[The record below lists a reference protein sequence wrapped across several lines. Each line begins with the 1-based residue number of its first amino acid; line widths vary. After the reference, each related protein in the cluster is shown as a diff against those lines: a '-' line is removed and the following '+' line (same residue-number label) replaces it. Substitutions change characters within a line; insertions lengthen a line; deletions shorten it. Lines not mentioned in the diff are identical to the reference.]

1 MPFDRY
7 RRGQDVLLFNL
18 KVKPGCIN
26 FIQKKEVIMLMVQ
39 DVDLTPN
46 PHALKFILNQ
56 KLLNYETRQYPDK
69 ESAKNDPFAAG
80 ILKLDGVVSVFYMD
94 KFVTIEKSPDANWGH
109 IQRPFIDFLK
119 TFDQNLI
126 PEETVKAPTADEENE
141 LLKKIN
147 ELLDQKVR
155 PALAGDGGGLQIL
168 GIDGFIV
175 KIRYQG
181 ACGSCPSS
189 ITGTLMAIEGL
200 LRRDINPSI
209 SVVAA

>member
-1 MPFDRY
+1 
-7 RRGQDVLLFNL
+7 
-18 KVKPGCIN
+18 
-26 FIQKKEVIMLMVQ
+26 MLMVE

-69 ESAKNDPFAAG
+69 DSAKDDPFAAG
-80 ILKLDGVVSVFYMD
+80 IFELDGVVSVFYMD
-94 KFVTIEKSPDANWGH
+94 KFVTIEKSPEANWGQ

-119 TFDQNLI
+119 SFDPELV
-126 PEETVKAPTADEENE
+126 PEEKITAPTAEEENE
-141 LLKKIN
+141 LLTKIN
-147 ELLDQKVR
+147 QLLDQKVR
-155 PALAGDGGGLQIL
+155 PALAGDGGGLQVL
-168 GIDGFIV
+168 GIDGFTV

-200 LRRDINPSI
+200 LRRDVNPSI
-209 SVVAA
+209 QVIAA

>member
-1 MPFDRY
+1 
-7 RRGQDVLLFNL
+7 
-18 KVKPGCIN
+18 
-26 FIQKKEVIMLMVQ
+26 MLMVE

-69 ESAKNDPFAAG
+69 ESAKDDPFASG
-80 ILKLDGVVSVFYMD
+80 IFQLDGVVSVFYMD
-94 KFVTIEKSPDANWGH
+94 KFVTIEKSTDANWAQ

-119 TFDQNLI
+119 SFDPELI
-126 PEETVKAPTADEENE
+126 PKETISAPTAEEENE

-147 ELLDQKVR
+147 QLLDQKVR
-155 PALAGDGGGLQIL
+155 PALAGDGGGLQVL
-168 GIDGFIV
+168 GVEGFTV

-189 ITGTLMAIEGL
+189 ISGTLMAIEGL
-200 LRRDINPSI
+200 LKRDLNPSI
-209 SVVAA
+209 HVVAA

>member
-1 MPFDRY
+1 
-7 RRGQDVLLFNL
+7 
-18 KVKPGCIN
+18 
-26 FIQKKEVIMLMVQ
+26 MLMVE

-69 ESAKNDPFAAG
+69 DSAKDDPFASG
-80 ILKLDGVVSVFYMD
+80 IFELDGVVSVFYMD
-94 KFVTIEKSPDANWGH
+94 KFVTIEKSPEANWGQ

-119 TFDQNLI
+119 TFD
-126 PEETVKAPTADEENE
+126 PELVPKEKITAPTAEEENE
-141 LLKKIN
+141 LLTKIN
-147 ELLDQKVR
+147 QLLDQKVR
-155 PALAGDGGGLQIL
+155 PALAGDGGGLQVL
-168 GIDGFIV
+168 GVEGFTV

-200 LRRDINPSI
+200 LRRDVNPSI
-209 SVVAA
+209 QVIAA